1 MRPLRGWHSW
11 WWGRC
16 MVVGESLPCHRQR
29 SCPEPLPWRM
39 CLVFGSSAASQA
51 FRFLKGA
58 ALALLSGIQGSTVLP
73 CYEPFV
79 SYSNQVKFHG
89 LLTHTRERW
98 VLRPPWLIRFRLERE
113 SFLRSRVAYCRIM
126 LEEGWPG
133 WELWQK
139 LDISCEYVA
148 KPSFPSSHKVKCRS
162 HLVLWSE
169 LSQWFKEAPLPV
181 LSGGNKK

>member
-1 MRPLRGWHSW
+1 
-11 WWGRC
+11 
-16 MVVGESLPCHRQR
+16 MVVGESLPCHRQLG
-29 SCPEPLPWRM
+29 CPEPFPWRM
-39 CLVFGSSAASQA
+39 CLVFGCTAASQA

-58 ALALLSGIQGSTVLP
+58 APALLSGIQGWMFCLVMAL
-73 CYEPFV
+73 PFV

-98 VLRPPWLIRFRLERE
+98 VWRAPWLIRFRLERE
-113 SFLRSRVAYCRIM
+113 SFLRSRVAYRRIM
-126 LEEGWPG
+126 PEEGWPG

-139 LDISCEYVA
+139 LDISCEYIS

-162 HLVLWSE
+162 HLALWSK

-181 LSGGNKK
+181 ISGGNKK